1 MAKKNNYFKTF
12 CKVSRKF
19 GSTFDREELLNL
31 IVESAID
38 TMQGKAASLFL
49 FDKKRDFFVKGA
61 QRGLSKDY
69 LHSKPIDARKVVQ
82 DIIHGGHI
90 AIYDATTDPH
100 VENHEA
106 KIKEGIASI
115 LVVPVLEEGRAIGI
129 LALYTATPRKFTKEE
144 IEFLTAL
151 AEQGGIAIQHA
162 RLVRRI
168 RENTRI
174 FHDLAASIN
183 ASLDVKKIMGIMSE
197 DIAQA
202 FDVKA
207 VSVRLLDEDERTL
220 KLVASYG
227 LSDEYL
233 KKGPVSAEKSI
244 AQALEGKPVVVK
256 NAAVDS
262 GVQYRDEKKEEGIV
276 SILCVPIKTR
286 DKVVGV
292 LRLYCSEEREF
303 TEDEI
308 MFATALAHQGGLAIQ
323 NASLYL
329 RLKEDM
335 KDLKEDMWSHRSWF

>member
-38 TMQGKAASLFL
+38 TMEGKAASLFL
-49 FDKKRDFFVKGA
+49 FDKKRDIFVRGA
-61 QRGLSKDY
+61 QKGLSNDY
-69 LHSKPIDARKVVQ
+69 LHSKPIDARKVVE
-82 DIIHGGHI
+82 DILHGGHI
-90 AIYDATTDPH
+90 AVYDATTDPH

-106 KIKEGIASI
+106 KRKEGVASM
-115 LVVPVLEEGRAIGI
+115 LVVPVLVEGRAIGI

-183 ASLDVKKIMGIMSE
+183 ASLDIKKIMGIMSE
-197 DIAQA
+197 DIARA

-220 KLVASYG
+220 KLMASYG
-227 LSDEYL
+227 LSDQYL

-244 AQALEGKPVVVK
+244 AEALEGKP
-256 NAAVDS
+256 
-262 GVQYRDEKKEEGIV
+262 
-276 SILCVPIKTR
+276 
-286 DKVVGV
+286 
-292 LRLYCSEEREF
+292 
-303 TEDEI
+303 
-308 MFATALAHQGGLAIQ
+308 
-323 NASLYL
+323 
-329 RLKEDM
+329 
-335 KDLKEDMWSHRSWF
+335 

>member
-1 MAKKNNYFKTF
+1 MAKKDNYFKTF

-61 QRGLSKDY
+61 QKGLSRDY

-90 AIYDATTDPH
+90 AVYDATTDPH
-100 VENHEA
+100 VENHGA
-106 KIKEGIASI
+106 KRKEGIASI
-115 LVVPVLEEGRAIGI
+115 LVVPILEEGRAIGI

-144 IEFLTAL
+144 IEFLSAL
-151 AEQGGIAIQHA
+151 AEQGGIAIQRA

-183 ASLDVKKIMGIMSE
+183 ASLDIKKIMSIMSE
-197 DIAQA
+197 DIAEA

-207 VSVRLLDEDERTL
+207 VSIRLLDEDSRILT
-220 KLVASYG
+220 LVAHHG

-244 AQALEGKPVVVK
+244 AHALEGNPVVVQ
-256 NAAVDS
+256 NAALDP

-292 LRLYCSEEREF
+292 LRLYSGEERDF

-308 MFATALAHQGGLAIQ
+308 MFATALAHQGGIAIR
-323 NASLYL
+323 NASRYL

-335 KDLKEDMWSHRSWF
+335 EDLKEDMWSHRSWF